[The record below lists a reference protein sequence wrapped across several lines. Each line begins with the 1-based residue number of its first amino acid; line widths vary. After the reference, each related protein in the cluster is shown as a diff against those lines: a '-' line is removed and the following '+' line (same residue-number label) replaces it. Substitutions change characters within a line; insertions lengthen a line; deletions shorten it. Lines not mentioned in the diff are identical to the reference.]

1 MCQDVPQYH
10 RRLGS
15 YAALVI
21 STIAVCVGCGKKPPT
36 LLDRLEEPKMTV
48 EELRARNYDFVLRF
62 SARVEEAAY
71 RISSGSQDLRLAR
84 FALYW
89 VSSAVPTAQ
98 SAAFQA
104 DPASALIDLWAL
116 SLQQEQF
123 FDRGA
128 GRDLF
133 GDWQGLVVSSSREIL
148 QDVESIMKGVAS
160 EAEYARFRERIAQ
173 WVDENPIESL
183 LFTRASTVPL
193 TTAALGG
200 YPSGTFAA
208 IGNMA
213 DEVRDLSARMSI
225 YAELLPKQVRWQGAL
240 LLSAE
245 AAGTGLIQTMR
256 DIELHAAEMRHITE
270 FLDSVPALI
279 SAERA
284 AVMSDITA
292 ERLAVTRELDE
303 LLDEKIALMLEAVQ
317 QERVAVMAGLTQER
331 VATLQEFDAMA
342 TRLADQTVDR
352 AMGQVNGAIDY
363 FYWRAIQVLAVLIV
377 LLVIAGFIGVR
388 MIVKRAGAI

>member
-1 MCQDVPQYH
+1 MCPNVPLYR
-10 RRLGS
+10 RRLS
-15 YAALVI
+15 PYATAVLSAL
-21 STIAVCVGCGKKPPT
+21 AVCAGCAKRPPT
-36 LLDRLEEPKMTV
+36 LLDRLEKPKMTV

-62 SARVEEAAY
+62 AARVEEAAY
-71 RISSGSQDLRLAR
+71 HISTSSQDLQLAR

-89 VSSAVPTAQ
+89 VSSAVPTVQ
-98 SAAFQA
+98 SSAFQA

-123 FDRGA
+123 FHRG
-128 GRDLF
+128 GGKDLF
-133 GDWQGLVVSSSREIL
+133 GDWQGLAVGTSREIL
-148 QDVESIMKGVAS
+148 QDVESIMQGVAS
-160 EAEYARFRERIAQ
+160 EAEYARFRETITQ
-173 WVDENPIESL
+173 WVAENPIESL

-213 DEVRDLSARMSI
+213 DEVRDLSARMSV
-225 YAELLPKQVRWQGAL
+225 YAELLPKQIRWQGGL

-245 AAGTGLIQTMR
+245 ASGTGLIQTMR
-256 DIELHAAEMRHITE
+256 DIERHAAEMQHMTQ
-270 FLDSVPALI
+270 FLDSVPGII

-292 ERLAVTRELDE
+292 ERLAVTDELDK
-303 LLDEKIALMLEAVQ
+303 LLNEKIALMLEAVQ
-317 QERVAVMAGLTQER
+317 RERVAVMAGLTQER

-342 TRLADQTVDR
+342 TRLADQAVDQALGR
-352 AMGQVNGAIDY
+352 VNGAIDY

-377 LLVIAGFIGVR
+377 LLFIAGFIGVR
-388 MIVKRAGAI
+388 AFAKRMGTI